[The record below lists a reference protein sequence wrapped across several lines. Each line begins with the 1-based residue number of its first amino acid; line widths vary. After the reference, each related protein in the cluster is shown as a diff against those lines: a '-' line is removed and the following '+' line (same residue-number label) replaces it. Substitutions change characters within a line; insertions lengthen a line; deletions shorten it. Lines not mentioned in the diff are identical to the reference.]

1 MPGTLIDGVLA
12 DSACKDMA
20 PELEEEFLKAMI
32 ETATKADPKAING
45 RHGLAQYQELGYL
58 STDYHESVSH
68 TLDYA
73 YSDFCISTCAAKLG
87 QEELAQTYAQYSKNY
102 QNLFDSETGYM
113 RRVM

>member
-1 MPGTLIDGVLA
+1 
-12 DSACKDMA
+12 
-20 PELEEEFLKAMI
+20 MI

-58 STDYHESVSH
+58 STDHHESVSH

-113 RRVM
+113 RARDVDGNFRPDFSTH